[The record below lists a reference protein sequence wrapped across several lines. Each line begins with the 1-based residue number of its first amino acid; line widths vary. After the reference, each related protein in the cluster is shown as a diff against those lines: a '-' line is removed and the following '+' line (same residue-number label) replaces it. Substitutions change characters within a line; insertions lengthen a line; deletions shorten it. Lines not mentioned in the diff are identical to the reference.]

1 MVDKRDLYS
10 PEEKRWRRRQTAATM
25 NRLREQQAELATAAN
40 SYAGKA
46 RLWRRFNLV
55 LGLPSA
61 LLAAL
66 AGVAAFSELVGSVAV
81 GITAFVSA
89 ALTATIAF
97 FRPEENRRA
106 GETKAAG
113 YRTLA
118 DDVRDFVEID
128 SLNPEVLA
136 DAQYFLQDL
145 GDRRAAVE
153 KGDPAPDRWV
163 RGRPVGAGDVDYSW
177 LLDTDSTE

>member
-1 MVDKRDLYS
+1 MVDNRDPYS

-25 NRLREQQAELATAAN
+25 SRLEEQQAELTAAAGL
-40 SYAGKA
+40 YARKA

-61 LLAAL
+61 ILAAL
-66 AGVAAFSELVGSVAV
+66 AGVAAFSDLFGSVVV
-81 GITAFVSA
+81 GITALVSA

-97 FRPEENRRA
+97 FRPEDNRRG

-118 DDVRDFVEID
+118 NDVRDFVQIE

-153 KGDPAPDRWV
+153 KGDLAPDRWV
-163 RGRPVGAGDVDYSW
+163 RGRPMGPGDIDYNW
-177 LLDTDSTE
+177 LLDKNSTE